1 MKARKV
7 NGVWLLKELGFKE
20 DFYLRGKHYG
30 DVCVEGKVLN
40 LLTGEIYEKKNLA
53 GI

>member
-20 DFYLRGKHYG
+20 DFKLRGKHYAE
-30 DVCVEGKVLN
+30 VIIEGKVLN
-40 LLTGEIYEKKNLA
+40 LLNGEIYEPRN
-53 GI
+53 